1 MIWAKS
7 WMWYWVARGS
17 WWPIAR
23 WEMPIFVSVWNK
35 APFLVQYWVR
45 LSEAESGNKR
55 ARLKHEIAGRQNEHL
70 KSFGSSSLRPQV
82 RPQVS
87 GYFWTFSFRIRLQF
101 TRIRPIRQRIWIFL
115 DRLSRVGKKI
125 LNESDNVLTGKSD
138 IFESGASSCP
148 VSYQVIN

>member
-23 WEMPIFVSVWNK
+23 WEMPIFAYEWNK

-45 LSEAESGNKR
+45 LSEAESCTKR
-55 ARLKHEIAGRQNEHL
+55 ARLKHEIAGWQNEHL
-70 KSFGSSSLRPQV
+70 KSFGLSRL

-87 GYFWTFSFRIRLQF
+87 GYFWTFSFRIRLQS
-101 TRIRPIRQRIWIFL
+101 TRIRPIRQRIRIFL
-115 DRLSRVGKKI
+115 DRSSEWEKQI

-138 IFESGASSCP
+138 IFESVASSCP
-148 VSYQVIN
+148 VSYQAIN